1 MYLHFFNYILNYIHN
16 SYIKKTQ
23 ELKILESFY
32 SKLFLASSLS
42 LQSGILRKSS
52 LNQCAI
58 FRFADL
64 YNIIFT
70 CCFCSS
76 FNSSNRFNNS
86 FLECLKYFLSLFGNF
101 FCSSFRTLS
110 NAHII
115 CLIQWYLS
123 TTCVAFLSQ
132 VSDTLKYVFH
142 ISLANN
148 STSILFSLGTP

>member
-1 MYLHFFNYILNYIHN
+1 MILLLQPSVKPLVTGVKNEFNIPFSQLSIVFAHFSKCAIPLSSADSI
-16 SYIKKTQ
+16 
-23 ELKILESFY
+23 Y
-32 SKLFLASSLS
+32 SDILFLDSSLS
-42 LQSGILRKSS
+42 LQSSILRKSS

-76 FNSSNRFNNS
+76 FNSSNRFNKS

-115 CLIQWYLS
+115 YLIHYL
-123 TTCVAFLSQ
+123 CCIF
-132 VSDTLKYVFH
+132 
-142 ISLANN
+142 
-148 STSILFSLGTP
+148 